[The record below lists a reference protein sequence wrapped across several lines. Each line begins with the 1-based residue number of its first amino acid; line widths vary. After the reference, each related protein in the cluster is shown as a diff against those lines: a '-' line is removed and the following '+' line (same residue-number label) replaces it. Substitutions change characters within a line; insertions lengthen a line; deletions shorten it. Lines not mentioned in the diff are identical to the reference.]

1 MTWTLYASP
10 RSPFVRKVMVAAHE
24 TGLAAR
30 ITRIEVVT
38 TPMNPAPELA
48 GVNPLG
54 MIPTLVTEEATL
66 FDSFVILDHF
76 DTVAGGLVPAGA
88 ARTEALTRHAMAG
101 GMLDKAVRILDEQFR
116 VQNADT
122 AQHVAGYVRAIRAG
136 IGWMEPRL
144 DVARFD
150 LGDIAFATLLA
161 YLDMRFPQVLWRDGA
176 DRAAAWFEQVSQ
188 RPSMVATKFAEPPFV

>member
-1 MTWTLYASP
+1 MVGNVVEVGPHLSADAG
-10 RSPFVRKVMVAAHE
+10 KVSAHE
-24 TGLAAR
+24 LAHQLGHSAKGALKAR
-30 ITRIEVVT
+30 KLASQAEDASNVLSPKEVVER
-38 TPMNPAPELA
+38 P
-48 GVNPLG
+48 PLHRKY
-54 MIPTLVTEEATL
+54 
-66 FDSFVILDHF
+66 VILDHF